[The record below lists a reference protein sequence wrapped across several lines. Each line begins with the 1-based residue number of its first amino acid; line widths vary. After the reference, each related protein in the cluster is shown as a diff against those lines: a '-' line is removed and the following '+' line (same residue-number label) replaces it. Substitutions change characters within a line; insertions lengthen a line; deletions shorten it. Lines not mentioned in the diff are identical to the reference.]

1 MAYRRHWGRVG
12 SCTLSPLA
20 ITAGRRI
27 HCKFRTPDI
36 ASMYH
41 RDYLG
46 SARLGLRSGADQYLS
61 GFFGC

>member
-1 MAYRRHWGRVG
+1 MATSLQNR
-12 SCTLSPLA
+12 TTNL
-20 ITAGRRI
+20 
-27 HCKFRTPDI
+27 RTPDI